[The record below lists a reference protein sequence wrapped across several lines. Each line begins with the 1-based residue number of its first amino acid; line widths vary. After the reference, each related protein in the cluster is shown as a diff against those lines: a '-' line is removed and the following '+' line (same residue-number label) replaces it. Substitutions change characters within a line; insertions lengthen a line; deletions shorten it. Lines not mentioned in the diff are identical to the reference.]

1 MPSSVFRSGVK
12 NNARVK
18 LNRRDPMEAECIEFF
33 VSFSYDAAEEVFLLL
48 RDLLDGAQ
56 RSSSG
61 GSWHG

>member
-18 LNRRDPMEAECIEFF
+18 LNRSDPMGAECIEFF
-33 VSFSYDAAEEVFLLL
+33 VSCSYDAAEEVFLLL
-48 RDLLDGAQ
+48 RDLLDGTQ